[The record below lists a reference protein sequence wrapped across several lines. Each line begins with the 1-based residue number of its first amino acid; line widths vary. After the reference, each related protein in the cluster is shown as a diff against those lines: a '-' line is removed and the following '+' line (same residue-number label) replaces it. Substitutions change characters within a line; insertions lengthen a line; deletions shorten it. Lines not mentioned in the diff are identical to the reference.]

1 MTVAEVAEAL
11 DLRVFTS
18 ETALTSSV
26 GSGYAGDLLSD
37 VMSHCKEGSA
47 WMTIQTHQNIIAVA
61 VLTGVSAVIICGGRV
76 PEADTIARAQ
86 KENIAVLGSDKS
98 LYETVGKVYNLLV

>member
-1 MTVAEVAEAL
+1 MTVGEMAGTL
-11 DLRVFTS
+11 SLRVFTG
-18 ETALTSSV
+18 ETALTS
-26 GSGYAGDLLSD
+26 GIMSGYAGDLLSD
-37 VMSHCKEGSA
+37 VMSHCKERSA

-76 PEADTIARAQ
+76 PEEDTLARAK

-98 LYETVGKVYNLLV
+98 LYETVGEVYNLLV

>member
-1 MTVAEVAEAL
+1 MTVGEMAQTL
-11 DLRVFTS
+11 SLRIFTG
-18 ETALTSSV
+18 ETALTS
-26 GSGYAGDLLSD
+26 GIATGYAGDLLSD

-61 VLTGVSAVIICGGRV
+61 VLTGVSAVIVCGGRA
-76 PEADTIARAQ
+76 PEEDTLARAQ
-86 KENIAVLGSDKS
+86 KENIAVLGSNKS